1 MTPRKSAAKKNTAQS
16 RKQNA
21 VIKAK
26 KLEGYDHS
34 KPYQLEFFELAEPE
48 NQHYSNTIELYDAIP
63 KYVWRSQKRDS
74 AGNLQTVKR
83 DFRHKKTDYTVIIQP
98 SSIEQKDGSF
108 IDIYPGQREEL
119 VEDALRKL
127 ACTGRGIF
135 LDDHAS
141 VTFTL
146 YQLQQE
152 LKKMGHTY
160 NLNEIKEAITV
171 CAKSNMELKTKNGQS
186 LLISTFFDTVGLKTQ
201 EDWKGLGKK
210 TMAYIRFNPLVTE
223 SIKKRSFRLL
233 NYDKSMSYRRV
244 LARWMHKRLS
254 HNYVQASLREPYT
267 IKLLTIIR
275 DSGVHRY
282 NSLRNHVVKV
292 TDALDEMKEKQILSS
307 FQMEKVLDG
316 RKIIDAKFTL
326 YPHPSFVSEVIESN
340 KRREKSSPQELE
352 AFYKRYNLSPSK
364 K

>member
-1 MTPRKSAAKKNTAQS
+1 MTPQKPAKKKKAIKSKKQS
-16 RKQNA
+16 
-21 VIKAK
+21 VILKSK
-26 KLEGYDHS
+26 KLEDYDRS
-34 KPYQLEFFELAEPE
+34 KPYQLEFFEITEPE

-63 KYVWRSQKRDS
+63 KYVWRSQKRN
-74 AGNLQTVKR
+74 ATGNLQPLEREFV
-83 DFRHKKTDYTVIIQP
+83 HKKNNYIVIIQP
-98 SSIEQKDGSF
+98 ASIKQKDGNF
-108 IDIYPGQREEL
+108 IDIHPGQREEL

-127 ACTGRGIF
+127 ACTGHGTF

-171 CAKSNMELKTKNGQS
+171 CAKSNMELKTKDGQA
-186 LLISTFFDTVGLKTQ
+186 LFISTFFDTVGLKTQ
-201 EDWKGLGKK
+201 EDWKGFGKK
-210 TMAYIRFNPLVTE
+210 TTAYIRFNPLVTE
-223 SIKKRSFRLL
+223 SIKARSYRLL

-254 HNYVQASLREPYT
+254 HNYIQASLREPYT

-275 DSGVHRY
+275 DSGVNKY
-282 NSLRNHVVKV
+282 PSIRNNIVKV
-292 TDALDEMKEKQILSS
+292 TEALDEMKEKQILSS
-307 FQMEKVLDG
+307 FEMEKILDG

-326 YPHPSFVSEVIESN
+326 YPHPSFVSEVVKSN
-340 KRREKSSPQELE
+340 KRKAQQSPQELE
-352 AFYKRYNLSPSK
+352 AFYKRHNLTSPK